1 MTKPEV
7 LELIDV
13 HAGTT
18 ARLDQTYALHRLW
31 QARDPKRFLAE
42 VGPGV
47 RAAVTNGIVGMKGDL
62 IEALPGLEIIGVFGV
77 GVDAVDLATAR
88 ARGVRVTN
96 TPDVL
101 TEGVAELGMALL
113 LAVARRIPSN
123 DRYVRAGRWPK
134 EGDPALASSL
144 AGRRLGI
151 VGLGRIGRR
160 VARAGGSVRHGD
172 LLRRAAAQG

>member
-13 HAGTT
+13 HPGTT
-18 ARLDQTYALHRLW
+18 ARLDEAYVLHRLW

-42 VGPGV
+42 VGTPV

-62 IEALPGLEIIGVFGV
+62 IEALPALEIIGVFGV

-101 TEGVAELGMALL
+101 TEGVAELGIALL
-113 LAVARRIPSN
+113 LAVARRIPFN

-134 EGDPALASSL
+134 EGDPALSSSL

-160 VARAGGSVRHGD
+160 VARAGARPS
-172 LLRRAAAQG
+172 AW